1 MSTSD
6 SQGSGEPDS
15 QPPSKKLK
23 IDNTSQD
30 SIAKLVPVT
39 GTATAVTSAV
49 TMTPVS
55 VATTTASGAANI
67 QGGISLT
74 ISNGVINL
82 KTSAAGPQSGSVT
95 STTSPALAVRPTN
108 INSMPSSLT
117 VVKVANNPN
126 TNLMTAIPQGV
137 TQLRIP
143 GSVSLQQIRSPL
155 GASYLSP
162 QTQGANVM
170 SGAVPIKP
178 GMTVP
183 LQNVQ
188 VQQKVFSTMQA
199 GQVVNTATIQV
210 AAPGSGICHPRSQQ
224 IITQIQTLPKP
235 QLIQSNKI
243 TDGGTM
249 TIQFSAPQGTN
260 RSIPIVNKPPAMSE
274 SNKNPVGIVNN
285 ETKLKAGDQSKVP
298 NVNSQSKLTLSQQT
312 GTKVSDNQLGAVVQE
327 RKFTV
332 PVLQMATLSHNT
344 SVSKV
349 DIKSGQIPQQIVA
362 IAQAPVGKVD
372 SSKSV
377 TLSQPIVVSKPETV
391 CQTGSPD
398 SGEVLTSQPTQ
409 SLVMNV
415 NTPVTQVITRTV
427 PVNQLSLT
435 KIDSKTAMGTQSMS
449 YKVEAK
455 TVPIAQV
462 VVNKVENGPP
472 VVTQIPDNKNSL
484 SAQSTISSTKTST
497 SFQLIVSKTDGK
509 SQTTQPSNT
518 LTVAAVEHSE
528 ATQPTVYN
536 NSANVKPLIEPSFA
550 NFHDAAPVQQGSA
563 DSRPKQQEYVV
574 PVAMSVPK
582 KPQWNMVGQLT
593 STNKKPDKN
602 LQPFKQISNL
612 DQNKAAL
619 GKESSLGATAV
630 SQPIPLP
637 SASSFASST
646 VQNSDKVADKDMSEN
661 CETEKTE
668 TCCKQSSDTSC
679 ETQSEKPVMTSS
691 EQVSNKK
698 ESEISDISSSES
710 TKNGTGSVCAS
721 EEKETKAENQSTE
734 GTCEEPSQEKNE
746 TENEQKP
753 NNKGEEPMDTPTTFV
768 DGADFDPAS
777 AMIWENGIGTLQ
789 GSNLKFRMNEF
800 GIMEMVTDN
809 LNCTEILDTSNESDN
824 TPVLAP
830 TDSAAEV
837 KVKDE
842 SGEVKEDVEEAGP
855 SQDYGS
861 QIKEEEKNEDQISQ
875 CENCG
880 EYGFATDFYKNG
892 RFCSQ
897 SCVGA
902 FASKRMRG
910 VKKHGVMSK
919 VVLGLQ
925 KRKKKF
931 HLKGGEDVEEFKKDG
946 IAGKKSK
953 VFIWS
958 KYLEKENAI
967 GASPKLFKDP
977 FPNNKNGFK
986 VGMKLEGI
994 DHKHQNLY
1002 CVVSIAEVCGYR
1014 LRLHFDGYSDCYDF
1028 WTNADSPFIFPVGF
1042 CEKAQKI
1049 LQPPKGFTVE
1059 GFNWSNYLKL
1069 AKAVAAPKYAFVTQP
1084 SQSVTPSAFRVGSK
1098 LEAVDKKNSSLIC
1111 VATVADTLWD
1121 KILIHFDS
1129 WEESYDYWCDIS
1141 SPYIHPAGW
1150 CQENGKLLSPPCDWK
1165 DVDTFTWDAFLN
1177 KSKSTAV
1184 PARAFKPRAPI
1195 PFESGMK
1202 VEVVDKRNTLLIR
1215 VASIVDVQDYMV
1227 KIHFDG
1233 WSDAY
1238 DYWLDD
1244 DSPDLHPPGW
1254 CAKTGH
1260 PLAPPILPSDLVV
1273 CPGQS
1278 GCPTPGCKGVGH
1290 IKGAKY
1296 TGHHSAFGCPY
1307 SQLNMNKENTLQDRL
1322 GAFRFDDTAPD
1333 LSPTTPK
1340 SNKQLDFPAS
1350 PEVKRCPVQG
1360 CDGSGHVTG
1369 KFTAHHK
1376 ISGCPLA
1383 AERAFSQKQKGPYTN
1398 GDIVPP
1404 PPRPKST
1411 RGRKPRSYYLNMGDR
1426 MPKPKEKEQKDNNS
1440 LHHGIH
1446 QSVFQSSFISLP
1458 QRDLPLCWEQHTKL
1472 LPGVDKIRGNDVANW
1487 TIDQVANFV
1496 KTLLGSEEQAKAF
1509 REEQIDG
1516 EAFLLLTQTDIV
1528 KIMNIR
1534 LGPALKIYNSIMMFK
1549 NSLEV

>member
-1 MSTSD
+1 MNTSD
-6 SQGSGEPDS
+6 SQGSGDPDS
-15 QPPSKKLK
+15 HSPSKKIK
-23 IDNTSQD
+23 MDNTSLD
-30 SIAKLVPVT
+30 SIAIHVPVT
-39 GTATAVTSAV
+39 VTATAVTSAV
-49 TMTPVS
+49 TMAPVS
-55 VATTTASGAANI
+55 IASTTASGAANI
-67 QGGISLT
+67 QGGINLT

-82 KTSAAGPQSGSVT
+82 KTSAAGPQPGSMT
-95 STTSPALAVRPTN
+95 SITSPALAVRPTN
-108 INSMPSSLT
+108 INNMPSSLT

-126 TNLMTAIPQGV
+126 THVMTAIPQGI
-137 TQLRIP
+137 TQLRFP
-143 GSVSLQQIRSPL
+143 GSVSLQQIRPPL
-155 GASYLSP
+155 GTSYLSP
-162 QTQGANVM
+162 QTHVANVT

-178 GMTVP
+178 GMAIP

-188 VQQKVFSTMQA
+188 VQQKLFSALPA
-199 GQVVNTATIQV
+199 GQTTNTATIQV
-210 AAPGSGICHPRSQQ
+210 AAPSSGLGHPRPQQ
-224 IITQIQTLPKP
+224 IITQIQTLPKA
-235 QLIQSNKI
+235 QLIQSNKS

-249 TIQFSAPQGTN
+249 TIQFPTPQGTN
-260 RSIPIVNKPPAMSE
+260 RSIPIVNKPPTMSE
-274 SNKNPVGIVNN
+274 ANKNPFGIVNT
-285 ETKLKAGDQSKVP
+285 ETKLKAGDQVKLP

-312 GTKVSDNQLGAVVQE
+312 GTKAPDNQSGAVVQE
-327 RKFTV
+327 VKLTLPFF
-332 PVLQMATLSHNT
+332 QMATLSPNA

-349 DIKSGQIPQQIVA
+349 DIKPGQIVA
-362 IAQAPVGKVD
+362 LSQSPVGKVD

-377 TLSQPIVVSKPETV
+377 TLSQPVVVSKPDTV
-391 CQTGSPD
+391 SQIGTPD
-398 SGEVLTSQPTQ
+398 SGAALNSQPTQ
-409 SLVMNV
+409 AFVMNV
-415 NTPVTQVITRTV
+415 NTPVTHVISKTV

-435 KIDSKTAMGTQSMS
+435 KIDSKTSMGTTTHPVSN
-449 YKVEAK
+449 KVETK
-455 TVPIAQV
+455 TVPVAQL

-472 VVTQIPDNKNSL
+472 AVTQIPDSKNSL
-484 SAQSTISSTKTST
+484 SAQSTISSTKTTT

-509 SQTTQPSNT
+509 SITSQPSNT
-518 LTVAAVEHSE
+518 PSFSAVEYSE

-536 NSANVKPLIEPSFA
+536 NSINVKHMIEPSVA
-550 NFHDAAPVQQGSA
+550 NVHEAVSSPSQQGSA
-563 DSRPKQQEYVV
+563 DFRPKQQECVI
-574 PVAMSVPK
+574 PPAIPAPK
-582 KPQWNMVGQLT
+582 KPQWNKVGQLT
-593 STNKKPDKN
+593 SISKKPDKN

-612 DQNKAAL
+612 DQNKTAH
-619 GKESSLGATAV
+619 GKELSLDATAV
-630 SQPIPLP
+630 SQPI
-637 SASSFASST
+637 SSSSISFFASSSM
-646 VQNSDKVADKDMSEN
+646 QNSDRVADKDMSEN
-661 CETEKTE
+661 FEPDKTE
-668 TCCKQSSDTSC
+668 TCCKQSSDVSASC
-679 ETQSEKPVMTSS
+679 ETQSEKPVTSG
-691 EQVSNKK
+691 ELVTIKK
-698 ESEISDISSSES
+698 DSEISNNSSSES
-710 TKNGTGSVCAS
+710 TKNGTSSACTS
-721 EEKETKAENQSTE
+721 EEKQTKADNLSTE
-734 GTCEEPSQEKNE
+734 RTCVEPSLEKKVPE
-746 TENEQKP
+746 VEQKA
-753 NNKGEEPMDTPTTFV
+753 NNKGDEPMDTTF
-768 DGADFDPAS
+768 GEGTDFDPAS

-824 TPVLAP
+824 NPVQAP

-842 SGEVKEDVEEAGP
+842 PEEVKEHEEEAGP
-855 SQDYGS
+855 SQDCES

-925 KRKKKF
+925 KRRKKF
-931 HLKGGEDVEEFKKDG
+931 LLKGGEDADFEFKKDG
-946 IAGKKSK
+946 IPGKKSK

-958 KYLEKENAI
+958 KYLERENAI

-986 VGMKLEGI
+986 IGMKLEAV
-994 DHKHQNLY
+994 DHRHQNLY

-1059 GFNWSNYLKL
+1059 GFNWNNYLKL
-1069 AKAVAAPKYAFVTQP
+1069 AKAVAAPKYAFVTQT

-1111 VATVADTLWD
+1111 VATVADTLGD

-1184 PARAFKPRAPI
+1184 PARAFKPRVPI

-1322 GAFRFDDTAPD
+1322 GAFRFDDTVPD

-1340 SNKQLDFPAS
+1340 SNKQMDFPAS
-1350 PEVKRCPVQG
+1350 PEVKKCPVQG

-1383 AERAFSQKQKGPYTN
+1383 AERAFSQKIKVPYTN

-1472 LPGVDKIRGNDVANW
+1472 LPGVDKIRGNDVATW

-1496 KTLLGSEEQAKAF
+1496 KTLLGCEEQAKAF
-1509 REEQIDG
+1509 REETSACPIAEMTITGGTFQPKKHLTSVKFDI
-1516 EAFLLLTQTDIV
+1516 FLIV
-1528 KIMNIR
+1528 
-1534 LGPALKIYNSIMMFK
+1534 G
-1549 NSLEV
+1549 